1 MVGVRMEEHTP
12 YQTPWMS
19 GLLTIHRSQNLP
31 KSVRMRTDIQKFQPK
46 FVRTPH
52 ILMGGHSGVL
62 AKCARENTHHLLTRS
77 FRDHLRSL
85 IVHNLLCDSPSG
97 HTTTRP
103 VGDTYRAREW
113 ARNLVVGVESLGGLR
128 AVVRGVA

>member
-1 MVGVRMEEHTP
+1 MVGDVMVGVRMEEHTP

-62 AKCARENTHHLLTRS
+62 FPRMIYTIINIL
-77 FRDHLRSL
+77 
-85 IVHNLLCDSPSG
+85 
-97 HTTTRP
+97 
-103 VGDTYRAREW
+103 
-113 ARNLVVGVESLGGLR
+113 
-128 AVVRGVA
+128 